1 MNRCIPSPNYSK
13 TLKESVPI
21 SYGWPSDQDEQIKLI
36 NGDNLLPIQVLK
48 PIPPKAEGLK
58 FTEVSTEN
66 LLHDRLL
73 FKSLLQLKKYIDRHK
88 EHLERL
94 EGIIIDEAKKNDVTK
109 NGPRELSTEDK
120 IYLWIDEN
128 IPNSPNKE
136 DYKKAF
142 EVVVNHPSPKTVTNQ
157 SLIEA
162 VESKYKDLKV
172 GSKALEGRMSAFKNS
187 LPL

>member
-1 MNRCIPSPNYSK
+1 MENDKRIDEARERLFFTELSEEEIEFEQKLARNYYLNRCIPSPNYSK

-73 FKSLLQLKKYIDRHK
+73 FKSLLQLK
-88 EHLERL
+88 
-94 EGIIIDEAKKNDVTK
+94 
-109 NGPRELSTEDK
+109 
-120 IYLWIDEN
+120 
-128 IPNSPNKE
+128 NS
-136 DYKKAF
+136 
-142 EVVVNHPSPKTVTNQ
+142 Q
-157 SLIEA
+157 
-162 VESKYKDLKV
+162 
-172 GSKALEGRMSAFKNS
+172 
-187 LPL
+187 